1 MRNLVG
7 KRALITGAASGIGR
21 AIALALAKERTHV
34 YLLDINLAGAEE
46 VASSARALGVEAV
59 AAHCDVMQPAQVTA
73 SVREMLDRWRHIDL
87 LVNNVG
93 VAYYG
98 PTENMTA
105 EQWDWL
111 LRINL
116 HTPIQFTRELLPTL
130 VSRPEAHILNVCSI
144 AGLVAG
150 GRSAAYQT
158 SKFGL
163 VGFTEALRSE
173 FVRKG
178 VGLTA
183 LCPGAVSTN
192 LYRAAISGRPNKP
205 VPEPPRWICATP
217 EQVARK
223 AIRGIKRNKAM
234 VLVTPLA
241 YLLWY
246 FKRFAPGLVDW
257 LNCAGRRKKRPIA
270 VEISPEQIA
279 VDDASPLV
287 SCTALSEPEPV
298 ACAPSLAIAAGT
310 SDSHRD
316 SAIAII
322 DDDGPAAVEQL
333 GFTSGGGAC
342 DAWLIRPHAARQTVP
357 LVLMAHG
364 FAAEKSFGLIPYAEV
379 FVRRGLAVMLFDYR
393 HFGASDGEP
402 RNLVSC
408 RRQREDWQAAL
419 DFARRLPGIDSSRIA
434 LWGSSFSGGH
444 VVECASR
451 NPDIAAV
458 VAQVPMLDVPGS
470 LGKYGL
476 KYLCQATWHGLRDVL
491 RAVTFRSPH
500 WVPVVGMPWQ
510 FAVMNKPGC
519 FEGYRRLVPAGSDW
533 ENSCPARILLTSL
546 VHRPIATAA
555 NIQAPTL
562 FVVAEQD
569 QLIPART
576 VRKAAGRMS
585 DATIVSVPG
594 DHFAPYFGDVFHHV
608 AQQEADFLEECLLRS
623 KTLKFAPGRA
633 SNAQG
638 SQRRRSA

>member
-7 KRALITGAASGIGR
+7 KRALVTGAASGIGR
-21 AIALALAKERTHV
+21 AIALALAKEQTHV

-46 VASSARALGVEAV
+46 AAAAARAVGVEAV
-59 AAHCDVMQPAQVTA
+59 AAVCDVMQPAQVSA
-73 SVREMLDRWRHIDL
+73 SIREMLDRWHHIDL

-98 PTENMTA
+98 PTDNMTA

-183 LCPGAVSTN
+183 LCPGAVKTN
-192 LYRAAISGRPNKP
+192 LYRAAISGRLNKP

-223 AIRGIKRNKAM
+223 AIRGIKRNSAT

-241 YLLWY
+241 YVLWY
-246 FKRFAPGLVDW
+246 FKRFAPGLVDR
-257 LNCAGRRKKRPIA
+257 LNCAGRRKKRPVVA
-270 VEISPEQIA
+270 EMSPDTIS
-279 VDDASPLV
+279 VDDANPLD
-287 SCTALSEPEPV
+287 SFAALSDADAV
-298 ACAPSLAIAAGT
+298 AAPPALVIAAGT
-310 SDSHRD
+310 SDSHVD
-316 SAIAII
+316 YAAAGL

-333 GFTSGGGAC
+333 GFSSGGVGC
-342 DAWLIRPHAARQTVP
+342 DAWLIRPHGAREAVP

-393 HFGASDGEP
+393 HFGASDGLP

-408 RRQREDWQAAL
+408 RRQRDDWQAAL
-419 DFARRLPGIDSSRIA
+419 EFARRLPGIDTTRIA

-444 VVECASR
+444 VIDCASR
-451 NPDIAAV
+451 NPDVAAV

-470 LGKYGL
+470 LSKYGF
-476 KYLCQATWHGLRDVL
+476 KYLCQAAIHSLRDLARAAVL
-491 RAVTFRSPH
+491 RSPH
-500 WVPVVGMPWQ
+500 YVPVVAPPWR
-510 FAVMNKPGC
+510 FGVMNKPGC
-519 FEGYRRLVPAGSDW
+519 YDGYRRLVPKDSEW
-533 ENSCPARILLTSL
+533 SNSCPARILLTSVL
-546 VHRPIATAA
+546 HRPISRVRKV
-555 NIQAPTL
+555 QSPTL
-562 FVVAEQD
+562 LIIAEHD
-569 QLIPART
+569 QLIPARS
-576 VRKAAGRMS
+576 VRKAAARMT
-585 DATIVSVPG
+585 DATIVSMPG
-594 DHFAPYFGDVFHHV
+594 DHFAPYFGDVFHQA
-608 AQQEADFLEECLLRS
+608 AQQEADFLEEHLLRS
-623 KTLKFAPGRA
+623 QTLTFTPRA
-633 SNAQG
+633 ESNRPQT
-638 SQRRRSA
+638 RRRSA